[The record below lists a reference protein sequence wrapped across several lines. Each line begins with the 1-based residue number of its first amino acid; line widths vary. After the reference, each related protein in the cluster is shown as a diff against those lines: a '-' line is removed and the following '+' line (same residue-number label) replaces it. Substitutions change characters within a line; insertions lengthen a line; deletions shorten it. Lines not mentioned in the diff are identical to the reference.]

1 MALLALVIFLGKT
14 TQNKYRLR
22 SLSPGLAAEHGSVII
37 IGLLVNTGANMLTQ
51 YMIDKSKIFGDI

>member
-1 MALLALVIFLGKT
+1 MIFLGKT